1 MEEETFSRTYLDK
14 LCRVASEIDTSVVE
28 DVAKHLKNVR
38 SNRGRLFVLGV
49 GGSAANASHL
59 VNDFR
64 KLAGIESYAPTDNV
78 SELTARTNDDGWNSF
93 FSEWLKL
100 SNLSSNDCILILSV
114 GGGNRELNISTGLCD
129 AVDLAIS
136 KKISIIGIV
145 GRNDG
150 YVAQKANFVI
160 LVPPIFSDL
169 VTPLSESFQAI
180 IWHLLVSHPNLKINN
195 TKW

>member
-14 LCRVASEIDTSVVE
+14 LCRVASEIDISVVE

-93 FSEWLKL
+93 FTEWLKL

-150 YVAQKANFVI
+150 YVAQKASFVI